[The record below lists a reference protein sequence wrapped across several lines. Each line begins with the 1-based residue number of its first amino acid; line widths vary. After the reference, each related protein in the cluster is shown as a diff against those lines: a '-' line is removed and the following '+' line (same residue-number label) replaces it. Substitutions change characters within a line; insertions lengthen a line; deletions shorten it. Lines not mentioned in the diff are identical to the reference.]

1 MKKICLVAALLLA
14 ALVPASQAQTAADKS
29 VDIDYDCTDVTSS
42 LGVSQVMPLSAAIY
56 IPAERAAA
64 YAGCSVTAVSFGLSA
79 ESQDVSVFVAE
90 ELNAPLTT
98 QTVGNGAYGW
108 NEVTLDAPYVIGDR
122 GFYVGYTATGLKQ
135 LGVSTAYDDN
145 ACYVAVNGQWANYA
159 TTQGFNALCL
169 RFTVTGSPALPD
181 LALRSLA
188 VEPART
194 GEPFTVRCAVRNFS
208 PDVVTG
214 VSFDYALDGGATQT
228 VEAAAQIAPSA
239 TDTVELT
246 LPAFDAERTA
256 SGTLTLAAANGL
268 ADAYAA
274 NNAQPLALESRDL
287 IFYRPMVVE
296 EGTSIRCGWC
306 PRGIVALRE
315 MKARYPDTFL
325 PIAIHLNTLGTDP
338 LTPDTYEDI
347 ETRFFSSGLPNC
359 VIGRDRDLVM
369 SPSTEALQAAY
380 DNYSFVADAGVE
392 LKAAFGRD
400 DANRTTVTFDAAT
413 TFAASHEN
421 ANYRLAFVVI
431 ENAVKGYTQTNYFAG
446 GGQGEMGGFEN
457 LPAQT
462 DVVLDEVAHGIW
474 QTFTGTLRSIPTT
487 IEKGETY
494 TYSYTTLLPAAVQD
508 STHLEAVALLID
520 VRTGHIVNA
529 CKAPLGSDPTGISN
543 ATATPAWRLTARDGR
558 IVADGS
564 YDTLQVFTTD
574 GRLVRNEGL
583 APGTYLVRLVK
594 GRHTAVSKLLV
605 R

>member
-90 ELNAPLTT
+90 EINAPLTT

-122 GFYVGYTATGLKQ
+122 GFYVGYTATGLNQ

-159 TTQGFNALCL
+159 TTKGFNALCL

-208 PDVVTG
+208 PDVVEG
-214 VSFDYALDGGATQT
+214 VSFSYAPEGGETQS
-228 VEAAAQIAPSA
+228 VEAVASIAPSA
-239 TDTVELT
+239 TDTIEVS
-246 LPAFDAERTA
+246 LPAFDTERLV
-256 SGTLTLAAANGL
+256 SGTLSIASANGL

-274 NNAQPLALESRDL
+274 NNALPLTLESRDL
-287 IFYRPMVVE
+287 IFRRPMVVE

-413 TFAASHEN
+413 TFSASHEN

-474 QTFTGTLRSIPTT
+474 QAFTGTLRSIPTT

-529 CKAPLGSDPTGISN
+529 CKTPLGSDPTGIGA

-558 IVADGS
+558 IVANGS

>member
-64 YAGCSVTAVSFGLSA
+64 YAGCSVTAVSFGLAA
-79 ESQDVSVFVAE
+79 ESRDVSVFVAE
-90 ELNAPLTT
+90 ELGTSQGT
-98 QTVGNGAYGW
+98 QSVGAGALGW

-122 GFYVGYTATGLKQ
+122 GFYVGYTATGLNQ

-145 ACYVAVNGQWANYA
+145 ACYVAIDGQWANYA
-159 TTQGFNALCL
+159 TTQGFNALCI
-169 RFTVTGSPALPD
+169 RFTVTGSPARPD
-181 LALRSLA
+181 LALRSLF
-188 VEPART
+188 VEPTRT

-208 PDVVTG
+208 PDVVTAVG
-214 VSFDYALDGGATQT
+214 FDYALDGGATQT

-256 SGTLTLAAANGL
+256 TGTLTLTTANGQP
-268 ADAYAA
+268 DAYAA
-274 NNAQPLALESRDL
+274 NNALPLTLESRDL
-287 IFYRPMVVE
+287 IFRRPMVVE

-325 PIAIHLNTLGTDP
+325 PIAIHLNTLGADP
-338 LTPDTYEDI
+338 LTPDTYDDI
-347 ETRFFSSGLPNC
+347 ESRFFSSGLPNC

-583 APGTYLVRLVK
+583 VPGTYLVRLVK